1 MTTVRIALAN
11 IPFPTNPLDSVARA
25 LNAVAQAGAERAE
38 IVCFPEGYIP
48 GYRQKSVPAPPPDSA
63 FLEDAWARVAAAA
76 AEARVVVVLGT
87 ERVTA
92 AGLLMSTLV
101 IDREGKRLGF
111 QDKVQLDPSEDGL
124 YTPGAGR
131 RVFTVGALTFG
142 IAICHEG

>member
-1 MTTVRIALAN
+1 MTTVRVALAN
-11 IPFPTNPLDSVARA
+11 IPFPTSPSDSVARV

-48 GYRQKSVPAPPPDSA
+48 GYRQKSIAAPPPDA
-63 FLEDAWARVAAAA
+63 AVLEDAWTRVAAAA
-76 AEARVVVVLGT
+76 AKARVAVVLGT
-87 ERVTA
+87 ERVTD
-92 AGLLMSTLV
+92 AGLLMTALV
-101 IDREGKRLGF
+101 IDRDGKRLGF

-142 IAICHEG
+142 IAICH